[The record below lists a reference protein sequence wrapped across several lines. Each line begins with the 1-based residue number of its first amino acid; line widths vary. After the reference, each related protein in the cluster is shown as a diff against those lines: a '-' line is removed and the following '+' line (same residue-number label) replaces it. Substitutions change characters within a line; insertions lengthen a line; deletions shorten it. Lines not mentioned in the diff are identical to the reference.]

1 MVSSHRRATD
11 TTSEEL
17 PCGVQSTARKTPEF
31 VLIQV
36 LVQNLIRGLLTWAL
50 DLLLSGVHSLPLGE
64 GNKG

>member
-1 MVSSHRRATD
+1 MRATE

-17 PCGVQSTARKTPEF
+17 PCGAQPTARKTPEF

-36 LVQNLIRGLLTWAL
+36 LVQNLIRGLITWAL
-50 DLLLSGVHSLPLGE
+50 GLLLSAVHSLPPGK